1 MEQHHDS
8 RIAGH
13 AGHWKTLELVMR
25 NYWWPQMSHYIGL
38 YVKTCDLCT
47 RTKLQHRK
55 PHGELYPTETP
66 EEQWDTITIDFVVEL
81 PDAHSYDAIMNVVDS
96 VGKRA
101 HFMPMHT
108 TVNAEGAAR
117 LYLKEVWK
125 LHRLPC
131 SVRSDRGPQFV
142 ADFTRELYR
151 LLRIKL
157 ATSMAYHPQMDSQTE
172 GINQE
177 MEQFLRLFVNERQ
190 DDWDELLPL
199 GKFAYNNHV
208 HSSMQQ
214 TPFMGDTSR
223 HPCMGFE
230 PQQPQSHMESVNE
243 FKDRMARGLEEAKA
257 ALTKA
262 KDEYMLYYNCR
273 RIPCS
278 RAKTW

>member
-1 MEQHHDS
+1 MS
-8 RIAGH
+8 R
-13 AGHWKTLELVMR
+13 
-25 NYWWPQMSHYIGL
+25 YISL
-38 YVKTCDLCT
+38 YVKTCNLCM
-47 RTKLQHRK
+47 RTKLQHRR
-55 PHGELYPTETP
+55 PHGELYPMETP
-66 EEQWDTITIDFVVEL
+66 EEQWDTITVDFVVEL

-131 SVRSDRGPQFV
+131 SVRSDHGPQFV

-157 ATSMAYHPQMDSQTE
+157 ATSTAYHPQMDSQTE